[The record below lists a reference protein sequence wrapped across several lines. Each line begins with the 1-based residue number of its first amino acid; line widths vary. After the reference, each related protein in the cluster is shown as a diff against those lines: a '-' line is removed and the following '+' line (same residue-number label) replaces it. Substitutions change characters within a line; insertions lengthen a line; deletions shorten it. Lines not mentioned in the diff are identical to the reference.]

1 MDDLA
6 QALDV
11 LEKAMGLGAEQHG
24 GESGF
29 GGLPACLG
37 RFHLVANIPI
47 EGKMKTSSVIRP
59 MGELPSPC
67 RTAHRLAQP
76 RCTM

>member
-11 LEKAMGLGAEQHG
+11 LEKAMGLGAEQYG

-37 RFHLVANIPI
+37 RFHLVAYFPLRDQR
-47 EGKMKTSSVIRP
+47 K
-59 MGELPSPC
+59 
-67 RTAHRLAQP
+67 H
-76 RCTM
+76 